1 MTNYQNAVLSAYDKM
16 LIECDKA
23 PQTVAKIPVFNKKVT
38 QVRTIVSELKSL
50 APQQEEI
57 TTGITTEKNA
67 LLDEVAELVL
77 DIAGAV
83 HAYAV
88 EKNDVDLQEKVNYGS
103 SALHNEDQAGLIY
116 IADIVLAQA
125 QKIPVADLVECG
137 IEAGEV
143 DDCTEKLAK
152 LKTSVNDKKIV
163 VIDQSG
169 ITKRIKELFGE
180 LADIK
185 RNSLDKLAR
194 QFERKD
200 PDFYFKLK
208 AASAIHYTPAKK
220 TAPVPTA

>member
-23 PQTVAKIPVFNKKVT
+23 PRAVAKIPVFSKKIT
-38 QVRTIVSELKSL
+38 QVRTIVSDIKSL

-57 TTGITTEKNA
+57 NTGITTEKNA
-67 LLDEVAELVL
+67 LLEEVAELVL

-88 EKNDVDLQEKVNYGS
+88 EKNDVQLQEKVNCSS
-103 SALHNEDQAGLIY
+103 SAVHREDQAGLTH
-116 IADIVLAQA
+116 IADIVLGKAME
-125 QKIPVADLVECG
+125 IPEADLVECG

-143 DDCTEKLAK
+143 DACTAKLAK
-152 LKTSVNDKKIV
+152 LKSSVNDKKIV
-163 VIDQSG
+163 VIDQSR
-169 ITKRIKELFGE
+169 ITDRIKALFSE

-220 TAPVPTA
+220 TVSAPTA

>member
-57 TTGITTEKNA
+57 TTGITTEKNT
-67 LLDEVAELVL
+67 LLGEVAELVL

-88 EKNDVDLQEKVNYGS
+88 EKNDVQLQEKVNYSS
-103 SALHNEDQAGLIY
+103 SAVHREDQAGLIY

-125 QKIPVADLVECG
+125 QKIAEADLVECG

-143 DDCTEKLAK
+143 DDCTAKLAK

-163 VIDQSG
+163 VIDQSR
-169 ITKRIKELFGE
+169 ITDRIKELFGE

-208 AASAIHYTPAKK
+208 AASAIHYSPAKK
-220 TAPVPTA
+220 TVPVPTA